1 MRAVNEPPVT
11 QTGGAT
17 VADFARRWLA
27 EPRRGAVACLLLAT
41 LGTLALAAPVL
52 MAPDERLIGREIVG
66 RKGDPFW
73 AIWNFLA
80 PRSPSL
86 RTQPATDYVGAAVA
100 SVIGGVPAY
109 NVVVL
114 ATFPLAALFAFLFAR
129 HLTGSPVVAW
139 TAALF
144 YAFSPFH
151 IAHAA
156 YHPHIAQIQWV
167 PLAMLALWRA
177 VERADPRRLALLLA
191 SLSLVALS
199 NFYFGLVVGVLLPVL
214 LVAAWWSR
222 DRDAGGRPAIELA
235 RVAAVLAGLTGAG
248 WLYARLFAPAVLDDA
263 STLAWPR
270 QDLVEYTARWWSY
283 LVPPVDHPWLD
294 GVARRAMAAG
304 DVRGGLVEQQVTI
317 GFGISL
323 LAAAACALWLR
334 ERRRPE
340 LRAVPGL
347 CLIAAVAFVFSLPPD
362 WRLGGVAFSGPSAW
376 LYELAPMFRAHARF
390 ALLVGLSAYILAGLA
405 LDRARRS
412 GSRAVKAAALGL
424 LAVALFE
431 LTPLPPWRWR
441 DILPTAAHRWLF
453 ENRPPGTILDCVPDR
468 DVDQR
473 NVVRLFGHGLELLER
488 GTDCGEPGLAG
499 KLAARGVS
507 TLLVR
512 RDGRDAAGLLAAP
525 RPGFVVEREF
535 PDAVVWRVVAPPARF
550 ELELGQQFHL
560 REYAGERSFR
570 WMPQVAALALHNR
583 TDAPAS
589 VWLELTLHAF
599 PDARDVELLLP
610 QGERFLARV
619 GREPASHRFGPIALA
634 PGRHEVRLRSTS
646 PGVVA
651 DDVLGNGDRRRLA
664 VGLWEWSVV
673 EASAVS
679 ADASSA
685 SPPPAD

>member
-1 MRAVNEPPVT
+1 MIGVNQPSATPT
-11 QTGGAT
+11 AGAT
-17 VADFARRWLA
+17 VAAIARRWLA
-27 EPRRGAVACLLLAT
+27 GPRRGAVACLLLAT

-52 MAPDERLIGREIVG
+52 IAPDERLIGREIVG

-73 AIWNFLA
+73 AIWSFMT

-100 SVIGGVPAY
+100 SVTGGVAAY

-129 HLTGSPVVAW
+129 HLTGSAVVAW

-177 VERADPRRLALLLA
+177 VELADARRLALLLA

-214 LVAAWWSR
+214 MVAAWWSR
-222 DRDAGGRPAIELA
+222 DRDAGGRPAVELA
-235 RVAAVLAGLTGAG
+235 RVVAVLAGLAGAG

-270 QDLVEYTARWWSY
+270 QDLVDYTARWWSY

-304 DVRGGLVEQQVTI
+304 GVRGGLVEQQVTI

-334 ERRRPE
+334 DRRRPE

-362 WRLGGVAFSGPSAW
+362 WRLGGVAFAGPSAW

-390 ALLVGLSAYILAGLA
+390 ALLVGLPAYILAGLA

-412 GSRAVKAAALGL
+412 GSRTVRAAAFGL
-424 LAVALFE
+424 LALAVFE

-441 DILPTAAHRWLF
+441 DVLPTTAHRWLF
-453 ENRPPGTILDCVPDR
+453 ENRPPGTILDCVPYGDSH
-468 DVDQR
+468 QR
-473 NVVRLFGHGLELLER
+473 NVVRLFGHGLELVER
-488 GTDCGEPGLAG
+488 GSDCGEPGLAG

-507 TLLVR
+507 TVVVR
-512 RDGRDAAGLLAAP
+512 REGRDAAGLLAAP
-525 RPGFVVEREF
+525 RPGFAVAREF
-535 PDAVVWRVVAPPARF
+535 PDAVVWSVVAPPARF
-550 ELELGQQFHL
+550 EIELDDPFYQ

-570 WMPQVAALALHNR
+570 WMPQVATFALRHR
-583 TDAPAS
+583 GDAPAR
-589 VWLELTLHAF
+589 VWLDLTLHAF

-610 QGERFLARV
+610 DGEAIRARV
-619 GREPASHRFGPIALA
+619 GREPAAHRFGPIALA
-634 PGRHEVRLRSTS
+634 PGRHALRLRSTS
-646 PGVVA
+646 PAVVA
-651 DDVLGNGDRRRLA
+651 DDVLRNGDRRRLA

-673 EASAVS
+673 DAGAAP
-679 ADASSA
+679 ADAR
-685 SPPPAD
+685 PAD

>member
-1 MRAVNEPPVT
+1 MRAVNEPSAKP
-11 QTGGAT
+11 TGSAT
-17 VADFARRWLA
+17 VAAFARRWLA
-27 EPRRGAVACLLLAT
+27 GPRRGAVACLLLAT

-52 MAPDERLIGREIVG
+52 IAPDERLIGREIVG

-73 AIWNFLA
+73 AIGTFLK

-100 SVIGGVPAY
+100 SVTGGVAAY

-129 HLTGSPVVAW
+129 HLTGSSVVAW

-177 VERADPRRLALLLA
+177 VEMADVRRLALLLA

-199 NFYFGLVVGVLLPVL
+199 NFYFGLVVGVLLPAM

-222 DRDAGGRPAIELA
+222 DREAGGRPAIELS
-235 RVAAVLAGLTGAG
+235 RVVAVLAVLAGAG

-270 QDLVEYTARWWSY
+270 QDLVDYTARWWSY

-317 GFGISL
+317 GFGVTL

-334 ERRRPE
+334 DRRRPE

-362 WRLGGVAFSGPSAW
+362 WRLGGVAFAGPSAW

-390 ALLVGLSAYILAGLA
+390 ALLVGLPAYILAGLA

-412 GSRAVKAAALGL
+412 DSRAVKAAALGL
-424 LAVALFE
+424 LAIAIFE

-441 DILPTAAHRWLF
+441 DILPTTAHRWLF
-453 ENRPPGTILDCVPDR
+453 ENRPQGTILDCVSIR

-473 NVVRLFGHGLELLER
+473 NVVPLFGHGLELVER

-512 RDGRDAAGLLAAP
+512 RDGRDAAGLLAVP
-525 RPGFVVEREF
+525 RPGFVLEREF
-535 PDAVVWRVVAPPARF
+535 PDAVVWRVVASPARF
-550 ELELGQQFHL
+550 EVELGDQFHL

-570 WMPQVAALALHNR
+570 WMPQDATLALHNR
-583 TDAPAS
+583 SEAPAL
-589 VWLELTLHAF
+589 VWLDLTLHAF

-610 QGERFLARV
+610 SGEALAARV
-619 GREPASHRFGPIALA
+619 GREPAPFRFGPVELP
-634 PGRHEVRLRSTS
+634 PGRRELRLRSLS
-646 PGVVA
+646 PAVVA
-651 DDVLGNGDRRRLA
+651 DELLRNGDRRRLA

-673 EASAVS
+673 DAGAAS

-685 SPPPAD
+685 PPAD